1 MPEQARYAALVSVT
15 LEWLARGLALIVGV
29 LIVRYALLSAVRTF
43 VLPRA
48 GRDVL
53 TRWVFGS
60 VLKVFRLRAERSTSF
75 DERDRLMAMYAPV
88 SLLVLPA
95 SYLMLLITGVALV
108 YMGVGVDSFDHAFK
122 MSGSSVLTLGYEG
135 VTGVAQVIVSFIG
148 AGTGLVMTALVI
160 SYLPTMY
167 AAFSKRE
174 TMVTMLE
181 MRVDT
186 PPWGPRILRNYVQY
200 VSFEDLCVEWRAW
213 EGWFAELD
221 ESHSSLVALAY
232 FRSPQPGRSWVTAAG
247 AVMDSCAIQLAALET
262 PRRAEAYLCLVAGI
276 DCLYHVAQALG
287 VPYRAVVY
295 DPRNSAQPILEPDV
309 QISISRQ
316 EFEDALDD
324 LAGAGVAVKP
334 DRDASWR
341 VFLSWRAQYDL
352 NLLNLA
358 AAIMAPYAPW
368 VSDRSLP
375 GTRFVNQPLVEAQAT
390 V

>member
-1 MPEQARYAALVSVT
+1 MT
-15 LEWLARGLALIVGV
+15 LEWLVRGLALMVGV

-53 TRWVFGS
+53 TRWVFGA
-60 VLKVFRLRAERSTSF
+60 VLAVFRLRAERSTSF
-75 DERDRLMAMYAPV
+75 DKRDRLMAMYAPV

-95 SYLMLLITGVALV
+95 SYLVLLITGLALA
-108 YMGVGVDSFDHAFK
+108 YMGVGVDSLDHAFK

-148 AGTGLVMTALVI
+148 AGIGLVMTALVI

-186 PPWGPRILRNYVQY
+186 PPWGPRILRNYFQY
-200 VSFEDLCVEWRAW
+200 VSFDVLCAEWRAW

-232 FRSPQPGRSWVTAAG
+232 FRSPQPGRSWITAAG

-276 DCLYHVAQALG
+276 DCMHHVAQALG
-287 VPYRAVVY
+287 VPFRAAMY
-295 DPRNSAQPILEPDV
+295 DPNNAQPVLAPDT

-316 EFEDALDD
+316 EFEDALDL
-324 LAGAGVAVKP
+324 LAADKVPLKT
-334 DRDASWR
+334 DRDAAWR
-341 VFLSWRAQYDL
+341 VFLTWRAQYDL

-358 AAIMAPYAPW
+358 AGIMAPYAPW

-375 GTRFVNQPLVEAQAT
+375 GTRLVSQPLTKAQTT